1 MTTVLVASGGGHLQ
15 QMLSLL
21 PRMGLGDRIVW
32 ATPDSALSR
41 DALRTA
47 EHIEI
52 PYLPARDWR
61 GALKLLRTSRGILR
75 EVGAQRIIST
85 GAAPAPPFF
94 LAGAAMGMDL
104 HFIETATRSAG
115 PSLSGQL
122 VSRIPST
129 HLYTQYPHLVN
140 DRWHFRGSIFDPFD
154 VVQGSS
160 STPPLKKIVVS
171 LGTEK
176 FDFRRAVE
184 ALIPLIPDGAETLWQ
199 TGATSV
205 GGLPIDAWPN
215 VPGGQ
220 LRSAIADADLV
231 ICHAGT
237 GAALTA
243 FEEGKRPLLLP
254 REARFAEH
262 IDDHQ
267 MLTAQELDRRGLA
280 LSVRVSDLNADHL
293 LEAASCLVVHDDV
306 FRPFDLI
313 GVPAR
318 VPVTQVIDL
327 RADDSQF
334 SSAQMAD

>member
-21 PRMGLGDRIVW
+21 PRMRLGGRIVW

-41 DALRTA
+41 DALRDC

-52 PYLPARDWR
+52 PYIPARDWR

-75 EVGAQRIIST
+75 DVGASRIIST

-94 LAGAAMGMDL
+94 LAGAAMGLDL
-104 HFIETATRSAG
+104 HFIETATRSTG

-122 VSRIPST
+122 VARIPSA

-140 DRWHFRGSIFDPFD
+140 DRWQFRGSIFDPFD
-154 VVQGSS
+154 VIERSS
-160 STPPLKKIVVS
+160 PTPAPKKIVVS

-184 ALIPLIPDGAETLWQ
+184 ALIPLIPEGAQTLWQ

-205 GGLPIDAWPN
+205 AGLPIDASPS
-215 VPGGQ
+215 VPGDQ
-220 LRSAIADADLV
+220 MRSAIAEADLV
-231 ICHAGT
+231 VCHAGT

-243 FEEGKRPLLLP
+243 FEVGQRPLLLP
-254 REARFAEH
+254 REARFGEH
-262 IDDHQ
+262 VDDHQ
-267 MLTAQELDRRGLA
+267 MLTAQELARRGLA
-280 LSVRVSDLNADHL
+280 LSVRVSDLTTDHL
-293 LEAASCLVVHDDV
+293 LEASSCRVVQDDV
-306 FRPFDLI
+306 FRAFDLV

-318 VPVTQVIDL
+318 VPVPEVIDL
-327 RADDSQF
+327 RLDDSHYT
-334 SSAQMAD
+334 AQLAD